1 MKMNKPHHIAIIMDG
16 NGRWATARSKARV
29 NGHRAGLDSLKKT
42 IQLAIRDGISVL
54 SLFAFS
60 SENWRRPAY
69 EVKALNQ
76 LFLQALS
83 SQVQELHENNIRL
96 RFIGDLSFFSQKLQ
110 TSMMAAQKLTVNNVG
125 LQLIIAVNY
134 GGQWDILQ
142 ATRSLIQHYQASGES
157 ASTLTLDTFEQ
168 SLSTRDIPPPDLL
181 IRTSGE
187 QRISNFFL
195 WQLAYTEL
203 YFTQVYW
210 PDFDDACWLDAL
222 AHFKQCDRRYG
233 EIASP
238 DIS

>member
-29 NGHRAGLDSLKKT
+29 NGHRAGLESLKNT
-42 IQLAIRDGISVL
+42 IKFALRDGIAVL

-60 SENWRRPAY
+60 SENWRRPAL

-96 RFIGDLSFFSQKLQ
+96 RFIGDLTYFSQKLQ
-110 TSMMAAQKLTVNNVG
+110 SAMIAAEELTLSNTG
-125 LQLIIAVNY
+125 LQLLIAVNY

-142 ATRSLIQHYQASGES
+142 ATRSLIEQYRHSDDSPAS
-157 ASTLTLDTFEQ
+157 LTFDTFERH
-168 SLSTRDIPPPDLL
+168 LATRDIPPPDLL

-210 PDFDDACWLDAL
+210 PDFDEASWLDAL
-222 AHFKQCDRRYG
+222 THFTQCDRRYG
-233 EIASP
+233 EISSE
-238 DIS
+238 DIT